1 MRKLSGQNRLAYID
15 EFREKS
21 IVLQTAELLKK
32 CVHPGREYR
41 FMEFCGGHTH
51 VIFRYGLKD
60 LIPPQI
66 QLIHGPG
73 CPVCVLPRGRIDSA
87 IQLTRDYPGVI
98 LCTYADLMRVPGSE
112 GLSLIKA
119 KAQGAD
125 IRMVYSPDDAL
136 QVAQQ
141 NPDKKVVFLAI
152 GFETTAPATA
162 FVLNEA
168 KRQEAKNFSVYC
180 LHLLTPPV
188 ISRILEAP
196 DSTEQGVVQL
206 DGFIGPGHVS
216 SVIGAEPFEAFVK
229 EYQKP
234 VVITGFSPLDLMQAL
249 VLLVIQVNELAKDPN
264 KTISVQNQYKRAV
277 GHLGNRKAQKL
288 IADTFEF
295 RPVFEWR
302 GLGQVP
308 RSGFQ
313 LREEFAA
320 FDAEKVF
327 KIQVRSVGD
336 HPACACSGIIRGLK
350 TPLDCKLFAKACT
363 PDHPIGSCM
372 VSSEGTCA
380 AYYTYRKGVVS

>member
-1 MRKLSGQNRLAYID
+1 MTEIHRVRKSIQYID
-15 EFREKS
+15 EFRDKKK
-21 IVLQTAELLKK
+21 VLEAIELLRRT
-32 CVHPGREYR
+32 VDPAQHYH

-60 LIPPQI
+60 LLPSQVH
-66 QLIHGPG
+66 LIHGPG

-87 IQLTRDYPGVI
+87 IQLMRDHPGLI

-125 IRMVYSPDDAL
+125 VRMVYSPDDAL
-136 QVAQQ
+136 RIAQQ

-162 FVLNEA
+162 FILHEA
-168 KRQEAKNFSVYC
+168 KSLGVSNFFVYC
-180 LHLLTPPV
+180 LHLLTPPAIRQV
-188 ISRILEAP
+188 LESP
-196 DSTEQGVVQL
+196 EVRQYGTVKL

-216 SVIGAEPFEAFVK
+216 SVIGTAPYEYFVE
-229 EYQKP
+229 EYRKP
-234 VVITGFSPLDLMQAL
+234 VVVTGFSPLDMVQAL
-249 VLLVIQVNELAKDPN
+249 VLLVREVNALRSDSQKEV
-264 KTISVQNQYKRAV
+264 TVQNQYTRV
-277 GHLGNRKAQKL
+277 VSREGNLKAQHL
-288 IADTFEF
+288 VAETFEL

-308 RSGFQ
+308 YSGFQ
-313 LREEFAA
+313 IRENWSAW
-320 FDAEKVF
+320 DAEKNF
-327 KIQVRSVGD
+327 PIQVLSTGD
-336 HPACACSGIIRGLK
+336 HPACACSAIIRGLK

-363 PDHPIGSCM
+363 PDNPIGSCM

-380 AYYTYRKGVVS
+380 AYYTYRKE